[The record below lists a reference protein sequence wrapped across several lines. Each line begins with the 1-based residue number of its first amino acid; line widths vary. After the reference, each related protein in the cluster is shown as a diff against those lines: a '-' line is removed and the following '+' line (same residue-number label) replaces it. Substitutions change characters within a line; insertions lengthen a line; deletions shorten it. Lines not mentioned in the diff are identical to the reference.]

1 MIKLL
6 QAKEDIYWE
15 GDIPEKHKPFCKK
28 GSWYEVDSISETDLH
43 FTNEDGMDH
52 RWLLSEIDEDFWTV
66 DFDKGF
72 DFKTSLGAD
81 YSFKNNSLVGTETY
95 YNDYMIGIAIG
106 VIKQNGWTITRF
118 SNQEITSKEEY
129 PFRNDVIKIWKD
141 LYGSLQQEDSYYK
154 TTPFEN
160 WKKDIGLGKFI
171 RSTEKSNAVMCVID
185 DINGYLDIKNNL
197 FYYHK
202 KHRGQHTYLCCKVE
216 SSLGKGWHFV
226 RENKDSYL
234 VKAYTPEAK
243 GMVAKEDVLASFSVP
258 VDNKDTRQQE
268 SSKEEGGVSMEE
280 ASVCTNKEGIASDGG
295 KSDYYKIVLPQWLL
309 DRQEEEGYIM
319 LEDLAEIM
327 YGNDFNYT
335 NVFKAQKRMYEMQ
348 RGMGK
353 KGNTLE
359 YDATKVKY
367 YVDKQLEV
375 FNR

>member
-15 GDIPEKHKPFCKK
+15 DSLPDQKPFCKK
-28 GSWYEVDSISETDLH
+28 GGWYEVISSSKVDLQ
-43 FTNEDGMDH
+43 FKNEEGRAH
-52 RWLLSEIDEDFWTV
+52 RWSLSDLDEDFWTV

-72 DFKTSLGAD
+72 EFERYGNPYEFKEGVVMHMGSVVDDVPVPRVMYL
-81 YSFKNNSLVGTETY
+81 
-95 YNDYMIGIAIG
+95 IA
-106 VIKQNGWTITRF
+106 NGLWHITRF
-118 SNQEITSKEEY
+118 SNQTVIPTPTEEPSHPY
-129 PFRNDVIKIWKD
+129 
-141 LYGSLQQEDSYYK
+141 
-154 TTPFEN
+154 EN
-160 WKKDIGLGKFI
+160 WKKDIGIAKFKRCI
-171 RSTEKSNAVMCVID
+171 GNPCVVFCVVD
-185 DINGYLDIKNNL
+185 DINGYLDMKNDT

-234 VKAYTPEAK
+234 VKASTPEAK
-243 GMVAKEDVLASFSVP
+243 GMVSKEDVLASFSVP
-258 VDNKDTRQQE
+258 VDNKDTEQQE
-268 SSKEEGGVSMEE
+268 SSKGEGEVSSAEAGV
-280 ASVCTNKEGIASDGG
+280 CIDKEGIASDGG
-295 KSDYYKIVLPQWLL
+295 KSEYYKIVLPQWLL
-309 DRQEEEGYIM
+309 DRQKEEGYIM

-367 YVDKQLEV
+367 YVDKQLQV
-375 FNR
+375 FNRD

>member
-15 GDIPEKHKPFCKK
+15 EDIPEKHKPFCKK

-81 YSFKNNSLVGTETY
+81 YSFKNNFLVGTETY
-95 YNDYMIGIAIG
+95 YNYYMIGIAIG

-118 SNQEITSKEEY
+118 SNQEITSKKEY

-185 DINGYLDIKNNL
+185 DINGYLDIKNSL

-202 KHRGQHTYLCCKVE
+202 EHLGQHTYLCCKVE
-216 SSLGKGWHFV
+216 FRLSRGWYFV

-234 VKAYTPEAK
+234 VKASTPEEK
-243 GMVAKEDVLASFSVP
+243 GVVVAEDVLASFSVP
-258 VDNKDTRQQE
+258 IDNKDTGQQE
-268 SSKEEGGVSMEE
+268 SSKDEGGVSSADANTWSDKHYDFSYTLTEE
-280 ASVCTNKEGIASDGG
+280 DIETGKIKIDPYFVSYQWKLGEKDNSGALWHCFKGIARFGE
-295 KSDYYKIVLPQWLL
+295 KNPIEREIKALHAQVK
-309 DRQEEEGYIM
+309 R
-319 LEDLAEIM
+319 LAEIH
-327 YGNDFNYT
+327 
-335 NVFKAQKRMYEMQ
+335 
-348 RGMGK
+348 
-353 KGNTLE
+353 
-359 YDATKVKY
+359 KVS
-367 YVDKQLEV
+367 LG
-375 FNR
+375 